1 MCFVILRH
9 LSQADAHLGV
19 RHLLHTLA
27 ERLAGKRDMGRRRP
41 LLEPGLRKLR
51 AKGDRALK
59 SSVRELFQ
67 VF

>member
-1 MCFVILRH
+1 M
-9 LSQADAHLGV
+9 

-27 ERLAGKRDMGRRRP
+27 ERLAGKRDVGRRRP

-59 SSVRELFQ
+59 SPCESFFKFFESSGRGILEE
-67 VF
+67 